1 MADKPAV
8 NPSITDS
15 WIVIS
20 SQHAL
25 AVKTKGTGMPLKTDP
40 RIAFF
45 DHHAPKWDTYGPP
58 AEHTLA
64 RLEALLPA
72 LGLEAGQDM
81 LEVGCGTGQ
90 VTGWLESTVRPG
102 RVTAVDFS
110 PAMIDAARQR
120 GVSASF
126 VLADV
131 CGVPLG
137 SACFDVA
144 FCMHVFPHFRDAAAA
159 LSNIARS
166 LKPGGRLVVVHLIG
180 RAQINHVHHHAGGP
194 VAEDR
199 LPDGS
204 HWALML
210 EKVGLHLLEVR
221 DEKDLFL
228 LTAMKGLIS
237 RDAR

>member
-1 MADKPAV
+1 MTGPA
-8 NPSITDS
+8 I
-15 WIVIS
+15 
-20 SQHAL
+20 
-25 AVKTKGTGMPLKTDP
+25 PLKNDP

-45 DHHAPKWDTYGPP
+45 DRHAPKWDTYGPP
-58 AEHTLA
+58 PEHTKA

-72 LGLEAGQDM
+72 LGLEAGHDV

-90 VTGWLESTVRPG
+90 VTGWLEGVVRPG

-120 GVSASF
+120 GIAASF

-137 SACFDVA
+137 IARFDVA

-159 LSNIARS
+159 LSNIART
-166 LKPGGRLVVVHLIG
+166 LKPSGRLVVLHLIG

-194 VAEDR
+194 VSEDR
-199 LPDGS
+199 LPDGN

-210 EKVGLHLLEVR
+210 EKVGLRLLEVR
-221 DEKDLFL
+221 DEEDLFL
-228 LTAMKGLIS
+228 LTAT
-237 RDAR
+237 RDAS